1 MEEFWLKKA
10 NEQWRQGFYRFPLPT
25 RDLNNRELRTLERT
39 SLEVRR
45 IFWHIGLTKPTSWS
59 IVLCMEVTRT
69 QEKIL
74 HAAKT
79 LMLSKGYPATTVDE
93 ICESAQVSKGS
104 FYHAFSSKRGIGLSL
119 LEWYHQGG
127 AEKIFGGS
135 FNDVKDAKQ
144 KMFEFLDHVDRSSKE
159 LWHNGCLLGN
169 LGMELA
175 ETSPKIRIEVSRN
188 FKKLTHRLEEIFEPA
203 AKGKPQEVVPPQR
216 SWQSSFWSCWKDPS
230 CLRGWIRTGVL
241 WSGGFRILK
250 PIFNHWLDSFYL
262 SLN

>member
-1 MEEFWLKKA
+1 MP
-10 NEQWRQGFYRFPLPT
+10 Y
-25 RDLNNRELRTLERT
+25 
-39 SLEVRR
+39 
-45 IFWHIGLTKPTSWS
+45 
-59 IVLCMEVTRT
+59 MEVTRT

-93 ICESAQVSKGS
+93 ICENAKVSKGS
-104 FYHAFSSKRGIGLSL
+104 FYHSFSSKEELGLSL

-203 AKGKPQEVVPPQR
+203 AKRKTARGGSSAKELAEQFLVMLEGSIVLARVNQDWSVVKRGFQNFR
-216 SWQSSFWSCWKDPS
+216 AHLQS
-230 CLRGWIRTGVL
+230 
-241 WSGGFRILK
+241 
-250 PIFNHWLDSFYL
+250 L
-262 SLN
+262 SR